1 MSRKGIDY
9 SVVAAAIEEVLKEG
23 KEATCRNVQAK
34 LQQNPANGTPSNN
47 TVVAHIHQW
56 EVLRA
61 KAAELAL
68 AALSSDIQ
76 WALLGEMANREQIV
90 RKSLQGQIEAA
101 EKGFRDSLEHLSDAT
116 EQVERLTEEL
126 DTIKEA
132 SILQAKSLEHKLA
145 HASGQVEALEKR
157 CFELN
162 AAVQESRDEATRRRQ
177 EAQQAEKTTAKV
189 EANLKVLHG
198 QVDALRAKLAA
209 AKSDVAV
216 GAERTAGVVAANAA
230 LQDQLR
236 SAIERVNML
245 EQANKELLTRLQA
258 QGREVAEA
266 IERAAIAETTCG
278 LKGKS
283 AGGAGKQD
291 DKANGGGNGAE
302 KVASATPA

>member
-1 MSRKGIDY
+1 MSRKGIAY
-9 SVVAAAIEEVLKEG
+9 SVVVDAIEAVLKEG
-23 KEATCRNVQAK
+23 RDVTCRNVQAQ
-34 LQQNPANGTPSNN
+34 LRQNPANGTPSNN

-101 EKGFRDSLEHLSDAT
+101 EKGFRDSLTQLSDAT
-116 EQVERLTEEL
+116 EQVERLTAEL
-126 DTIKEA
+126 TAIKEA
-132 SILQAKSLEHKLA
+132 ATLHAKSLENKLA

-157 CFELN
+157 CSELN
-162 AAVQESRDEATRRRQ
+162 AAVQESRDEATRRQQ
-177 EAQQAEKTTAKV
+177 ESQQAERTTAKA
-189 EANLKVLHG
+189 EAKLTELQG
-198 QVDALRAKLAA
+198 QADALRGELAA

-216 GAERTAGVVAANAA
+216 GAERTAGVEAARAA

-236 SAIERVNML
+236 SATKRANRL
-245 EQANKELLTRLQA
+245 EQENKDLLARLQA

-266 IERAAIAETTCG
+266 IERAAIAETACG
-278 LKGKS
+278 HKGKS
-283 AGGAGKQD
+283 AGGTGRQD
-291 DKANGGGNGAE
+291 KKTNGGSNGAE
-302 KVASATPA
+302 KVVSAAPE